1 MTSFKNTILEW
12 FGYSRRERRST
23 LILLVI
29 LVIVIGI
36 GYVVPSGETQ
46 PEDLSWV
53 LTVSDSIKGKYP
65 VISSDTSVQF
75 LFDPNS
81 ASFDTLIDLGLSE
94 KQART
99 IISYRNKGGRFNKP
113 DDFKKIYGIDEMT
126 SAKLIPFINISK
138 GSRVNES
145 YHADSSFYRKSSVL
159 IDLNRTDSASL
170 EKLPGLGPVLSSR
183 IIKYRKI
190 LGGYASVEQLKEVYG
205 LQETTYN
212 LFESKVFA
220 DSSFIKRIEINKASL
235 KELSKHPYL
244 DRYDIQA
251 ILKYRELKGII
262 SNPGELTDNKV
273 LTAYKTKKISP
284 YLKF

>member
-1 MTSFKNTILEW
+1 MTSLKKAILEW

-29 LVIVIGI
+29 LIIVIGI
-36 GYVVPSGETQ
+36 GYLVPSHEIQ
-46 PEDLSWV
+46 PKDLSWV
-53 LTVSDSIKGKYP
+53 LAAPDSIKGMNP
-65 VISSDTSVQF
+65 VISTDTSVHF

-81 ASFDTLIDLGLSE
+81 ASFDTLIHLGLSE

-99 IISYRNKGGRFNKP
+99 LISYRNKGGKFNKP
-113 DDFKKIYGIDEMT
+113 DDLKKIYGIDEMT
-126 SAKLIPFINISK
+126 SARLIPLIDIQKSSK
-138 GSRVNES
+138 VKRSF
-145 YHADSSFYRKSSVL
+145 HADSSFYRKSIVM
-159 IDLNRTDSASL
+159 IDLNRTDSATL
-170 EKLPGLGPVLSSR
+170 DKLPGLGPVLSSR

-190 LGGYASVEQLKEVYG
+190 LGGYVSAEQLKEVYG
-205 LQETTYN
+205 LQEATYN
-212 LFESKVFA
+212 LLAGKVFA
-220 DSSFIKRIEINKASL
+220 DSSFIKRIDINRASP

-262 SNPGELTDNKV
+262 SNPGELIDNKV
-273 LTAYKTKKISP
+273 LTAYKTKKIST